1 MKDLAWV
8 SDFLQWLYEHPEAP
22 LAVDTETAGRTKEL
36 STFGLRVDDGRA
48 RAIGVS
54 FTTRIKGKLVSAYV
68 PVHHAVGENVP
79 DEIVKK
85 LRYVLRQGR
94 PLIYANCQFDFLS
107 LETIG
112 IRVSETPFYDIQ
124 TMANIVREDWP
135 FMKDLDS
142 LYRVYVNG
150 DHEKIKEW
158 EYARYDEGR
167 KTPRKRTTLKWQKEN
182 GWPHTTPEMIWDY
195 ACRDTEATYE
205 TWEAL
210 MRHSGW
216 LEQPSDLWDHKQRII
231 RVLVEMKRRGIE
243 VDVELA
249 AELEAEG
256 VIAKEE
262 LLEQMDGLNPSSV
275 VDAPKIFLDILN
287 LPVLKLTAG
296 GKDKDPNKQK
306 PSFTAAVLE
315 EYDMLLENR
324 EGDSEAERQW
334 IANVRAWR
342 GWSTALG
349 LLLRPYQELVSPD
362 GRLRTSYTTHVTST
376 GRLSSRSPNLQQISK
391 EADGKP
397 WKDRIK
403 QCFRARPG
411 YVLLSADYSQLELR
425 LAVAYSQEPVLQQIF
440 LEGRDIF
447 SEMAA
452 ELGWERSKTKSFVY
466 ATQYGGGDARIAY
479 IFNVSLARAKEL
491 REMFYRKYPRFR
503 KLDMAC
509 RKKVEDSKK
518 LRLWSGRVR
527 HFKSKSDSYKAMN
540 ALLQGGAADIVERV
554 WVYVMENLDNED
566 CRALLQ
572 VHDALVFE
580 VREDLV
586 MEYAHKIHEMM
597 INING
602 ICAPDA
608 DEPLFPVKFQVEVE
622 VWGGEKLDLE
632 PSDAALQG
640 WPVASHRREQEGTG
654 R

>member
-54 FTTRIKGKLVSAYV
+54 FTTRIKGRLVSAYV
-68 PVHHAVGENVP
+68 PVHHALGENVP

-182 GWPHTTPEMIWDY
+182 GWPHTIPEMIWDY

-210 MRHSGW
+210 MRHPGW

-249 AELEAEG
+249 SELEAEG

-315 EYDMLLENR
+315 EYDMILENR
-324 EGDSEAERQW
+324 EGDSETERQW

-518 LRLWSGRVR
+518 LRLWSGRIR

-597 INING
+597 IDING

-632 PSDAALQG
+632 LAA
-640 WPVASHRREQEGTG
+640 
-654 R
+654 

>member
-1 MKDLAWV
+1 MTVPA
-8 SDFLQWLYEHPEAP
+8 SDSEFLQWLYEHPDQP
-22 LAVDTETAGRTKEL
+22 LAVDTETAGKDARV
-36 STFGLRVDDGRA
+36 STLGLRVDDGRA
-48 RAIGVS
+48 HAIGVS
-54 FTTRIKGKLVSAYV
+54 FTTRIEGELVSAYI
-68 PVHHAVGENVP
+68 PVNHWVGENADAKTVA
-79 DEIVKK
+79 KMK
-85 LRYVLRQGR
+85 YVLRQGR

-135 FMKDLDS
+135 FQKDLDA
-142 LYRVYVNG
+142 LYRVYVKG

-158 EYARYDEGR
+158 EYARYDEGKKR
-167 KTPRKRTTLKWQKEN
+167 PRQRTTLDWQKKN
-182 GWPHTTPEMIWDY
+182 GWPHTTPEMIRSY

-205 TWEAL
+205 VWEKL
-210 MRHSGW
+210 IEHPGW
-216 LEQPSDLWDHKQRII
+216 REQPADLWEHKQKLI
-231 RVLVEMKRRGIE
+231 RVLVEMKRRGIL
-243 VDVELA
+243 VDIELA
-249 AELEAEG
+249 AELEEEG
-256 VIAKEE
+256 VAAKEQ
-262 LLEQMDGLNPSSV
+262 LLKDMNGLNPSSV
-275 VDAPKIFLDILN
+275 VDAPQIFLDILN
-287 LPVLKLTAG
+287 LPVLKMTEG
-296 GKDKDPNKQK
+296 GKDKDPEKQK

-315 EYDMLLENR
+315 EYDMILENR
-324 EGDSEAERQW
+324 EGGSAEERRW
-334 IANVRAWR
+334 ITNVRAWR

-391 EADGKP
+391 EGDKP

-403 QCFRARPG
+403 KCFKAKPG

-425 LAVAYSQEPVLQQIF
+425 LAVAYAQEPELQQIF

-447 SEMAA
+447 TEMSK
-452 ELGWERSKTKSFVY
+452 ELGWERPKTKSFVY

-479 IFNVSLARAKEL
+479 IFNVSMKRAKEL

-509 RKKVEDSKK
+509 RKKVEDTKK
-518 LRLWSGRVR
+518 LKLWSGRIR
-527 HFKSKSDSYKAMN
+527 HFRSTKDSYKAMN

-554 WVYVMENLDNED
+554 WVHIMEHLDNED

-572 VHDALVFE
+572 VHDAFVFE
-580 VREDLV
+580 VREDLA
-586 MEYAHKIHEMM
+586 MDYARKIHAMM
-597 INING
+597 TDING

-622 VWGGEKLDLE
+622 VWGGEKLDLGL
-632 PSDAALQG
+632 AA
-640 WPVASHRREQEGTG
+640 
-654 R
+654 

>member
-1 MKDLAWV
+1 MTV
-8 SDFLQWLYEHPEAP
+8 PTSDSEFLQWLYEHPDQP
-22 LAVDTETAGRTKEL
+22 LAVDTETAGKDARV
-36 STFGLRVDDGRA
+36 SSFGLRVDDGRA
-48 RAIGVS
+48 HAIGVS
-54 FTTRIKGKLVSAYV
+54 FTTRIEGVLVSAYIAV
-68 PVHHAVGENVP
+68 NHWVGENA
-79 DEIVKK
+79 DAKTISKMK
-85 LRYVLRQGR
+85 YVLRQGR

-142 LYRVYVNG
+142 LYRVYVKG
-150 DHEKIKEW
+150 DHEKLKEW
-158 EYARYDEGR
+158 EYARYDEGKKR
-167 KTPRKRTTLKWQKEN
+167 PRQRTTLDWQKKN
-182 GWPHTTPEMIWDY
+182 GWPHTTPEMIREY

-205 TWEAL
+205 VWEKL
-210 MRHSGW
+210 MAHPGW
-216 LEQPSDLWDHKQRII
+216 KEQPADLWEHKQKLI
-231 RVLVEMKRRGIE
+231 RVLVEMKRRGIL
-243 VDVELA
+243 VDIELA

-256 VIAKEE
+256 VAAKEQ
-262 LLEQMDGLNPSSV
+262 LLADMNGLNPSSV
-275 VDAPKIFLDILN
+275 VDAPQIFLDILN
-287 LPVLKLTAG
+287 LPVLKMTDG
-296 GKDKDPNKQK
+296 GKDKDPAKQK

-315 EYDMLLENR
+315 EYDMILENR
-324 EGDSEAERQW
+324 EGGSAEERKW

-391 EADGKP
+391 EGDKPWKEGDKP

-403 QCFRARPG
+403 SCFRAKPG
-411 YVLLSADYSQLELR
+411 FVLLSADYSQLELR
-425 LAVAYSQEPVLQQIF
+425 LAVAYAQEPELQQIF

-447 SEMAA
+447 TEMAK
-452 ELGWERSKTKSFVY
+452 ELGWERPKTKSFVY

-479 IFNVSLARAKEL
+479 IFNVSLKRAKEL

-509 RKKVEDSKK
+509 RAKVEDTKK
-518 LRLWSGRVR
+518 LKLWSGRIR
-527 HFKSKSDSYKAMN
+527 HFRSGKDSYKAMN

-554 WVYVMENLDNED
+554 WVHVMENLDNED

-580 VREDLV
+580 VREDLAL
-586 MEYAHKIHEMM
+586 EYARKIHAMM
-597 INING
+597 TDVNG
-602 ICAPDA
+602 ICAPGA
-608 DEPLFPVKFQVEVE
+608 AEPLFPVKFQVEVE
-622 VWGGEKLDLE
+622 VWGGEKIDLGL
-632 PSDAALQG
+632 AA
-640 WPVASHRREQEGTG
+640 
-654 R
+654 

>member
-8 SDFLQWLYEHPEAP
+8 SDFLQWLYEHPDAP
-22 LAVDTETAGRTKEL
+22 LAVDTETSGATRDLGA
-36 STFGLRVDDGRA
+36 FGLRVDDGRA

-54 FTTRIKGKLVSAYV
+54 FTASIKGKLVSAYI
-68 PVHHAVGENVP
+68 PVHHWVGENVP
-79 DEIVKK
+79 PEIVKK

-94 PLIYANCQFDFLS
+94 PLIYANCQFDFLA
-107 LETIG
+107 LESIG
-112 IRVSETPFYDIQ
+112 IRVSETPFYDVQ

-135 FMKDLDS
+135 FQKDLDS
-142 LYRVYVNG
+142 LYRVYVKG

-158 EYARYDEGR
+158 EYAIYDEG
-167 KTPRKRTTLKWQKEN
+167 KKKPRVRTTLKWQKEN
-182 GWPHTTPEMIWDY
+182 GWPHTTPEMIWEY

-205 TWEAL
+205 VWEAL
-210 MRHSGW
+210 MAHPSWR
-216 LEQPSDLWDHKQRII
+216 EQPEDLWEHKQKII
-231 RVLVEMKRRGIE
+231 RVLVEMKRRGIL
-243 VDVELA
+243 VDTELA

-256 VIAKEE
+256 VAAKEL
-262 LLEQMDGLNPSSV
+262 LLEEMGGLNPSSV

-287 LPVLKLTAG
+287 LPVLKMTEG
-296 GKDKDPNKQK
+296 GKDKDPAKQK

-315 EYDMLLENR
+315 EYDMILENR
-324 EGDSEAERQW
+324 EGGSADERKW
-334 IANVRAWR
+334 IARVRAWR

-391 EADGKP
+391 DSKDKDGVLIP
-397 WKDRIK
+397 WKGRIK
-403 QCFRARPG
+403 NCFKAKPG

-425 LAVAYSQEPVLQQIF
+425 LAVAYAQEPELQQIF

-447 SEMAA
+447 TEMAK
-452 ELGWERSKTKSFVY
+452 ELGWERPKTKSFVY

-479 IFNVSLARAKEL
+479 IFNVSLKRAKEL

-509 RKKVEDSKK
+509 RAKVEDTKK
-518 LRLWSGRVR
+518 LKLWSGRIR
-527 HFKSKSDSYKAMN
+527 HFRSTSDSYKAMN

-554 WVYVMENLDNED
+554 WVHVMENLDNED

-580 VREDLV
+580 VREDLAL
-586 MEYAHKIHEMM
+586 EYAHKIHAMM
-597 INING
+597 TDVNG
-602 ICAPDA
+602 ICAPGA
-608 DEPLFPVKFQVEVE
+608 AEPLFPVKFQVEVE
-622 VWGGEKLDLE
+622 VWGGEKIDLGL
-632 PSDAALQG
+632 AA
-640 WPVASHRREQEGTG
+640 
-654 R
+654 